1 MSVANMQAAFRLEEE
16 EEEERRRR
24 MRKGQGLEVRCRVK

>member
-1 MSVANMQAAFRLEEE
+1 MQAAFRLEEE

-24 MRKGQGLEVRCRVK
+24 MKKGQGLEVRCRVK